1 MTSNRKA
8 NQEKRKSAYQDLKIH
23 DGLSVYNYGLGYV
36 TSRYISQIR
45 FSHKQRLAE
54 HLRRKAR
61 HTTHVDKYTL
71 KRVRSDTNLLPW
83 Q

>member
-1 MTSNRKA
+1 MTSNREAKQRQRA
-8 NQEKRKSAYQDLKIH
+8 LDRLERKQWY
-23 DGLSVYNYGLGYV
+23 VYNHALGYAEHRWFIQV
-36 TSRYISQIR
+36 R

-61 HTTHVDKYTL
+61 HVTHVDNSTL

>member
-1 MTSNRKA
+1 MTSNREAK
-8 NQEKRKSAYQDLKIH
+8 QRQRDLDRLERKQWY
-23 DGLSVYNYGLGYV
+23 VYNHALGYAEHRWFV
-36 TSRYISQIR
+36 QVR

-61 HTTHVDKYTL
+61 HVTHVDNSTL

>member
-1 MTSNRKA
+1 MTSNREA
-8 NQEKRKSAYQDLKIH
+8 TQRQRDLDRLERKQWY
-23 DGLSVYNYGLGYV
+23 VYNHALGYAEHRWFV
-36 TSRYISQIR
+36 QVR

-61 HTTHVDKYTL
+61 HVTHVDNSTL

>member
-1 MTSNRKA
+1 MTSNREAK
-8 NQEKRKSAYQDLKIH
+8 QRQRDLYRLERKQWY
-23 DGLSVYNYGLGYV
+23 VYNHALGYPEHRWFIQV
-36 TSRYISQIR
+36 R

-61 HTTHVDKYTL
+61 HVTHVDNSTL

>member
-1 MTSNRKA
+1 MTSNREAK
-8 NQEKRKSAYQDLKIH
+8 QRQRDLDRLERKQWY
-23 DGLSVYNYGLGYV
+23 VYNHALGYAEHRWFIQV
-36 TSRYISQIR
+36 R

-61 HTTHVDKYTL
+61 HVTHVDNSTL

>member
-1 MTSNRKA
+1 MTSNREA
-8 NQEKRKSAYQDLKIH
+8 IQRQRDLDRLERKQWY
-23 DGLSVYNYGLGYV
+23 VYNHALGYAEHRWFIQV
-36 TSRYISQIR
+36 R

-61 HTTHVDKYTL
+61 HVTHVDNSTL

>member
-1 MTSNRKA
+1 MTSNREAK
-8 NQEKRKSAYQDLKIH
+8 QRQRDLDRLERKQWY
-23 DGLSVYNYGLGYV
+23 VYNHALGYAEHRWFIQV
-36 TSRYISQIR
+36 R

-61 HTTHVDKYTL
+61 HVTHVDNSTL
-71 KRVRSDTNLLPW
+71 KRVRSDTNLLHW

>member
-1 MTSNRKA
+1 MTSNREAKHR
-8 NQEKRKSAYQDLKIH
+8 QRDLDRLERKQWY
-23 DGLSVYNYGLGYV
+23 VYNHALGYAEHRWFIQV
-36 TSRYISQIR
+36 R

-61 HTTHVDKYTL
+61 HVTHVDNSTL